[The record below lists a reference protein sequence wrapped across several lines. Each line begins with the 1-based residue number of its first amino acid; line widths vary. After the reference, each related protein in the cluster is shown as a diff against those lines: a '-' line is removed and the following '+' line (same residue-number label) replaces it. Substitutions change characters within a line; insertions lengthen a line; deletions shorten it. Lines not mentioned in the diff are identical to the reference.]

1 MGDTICEL
9 AIGIG
14 SVEYI
19 PEKEPGTIDAC
30 GADHCCGMVC
40 IDVCGADICGADICG
55 ADICGADICSME

>member
-19 PEKEPGTIDAC
+19 PEEEPGTIDTC

-55 ADICGADICSME
+55 ME